1 MNKKSSQEDFE
12 AGLAAANI
20 GDFVLAFQ
28 KWMPLAQGGL
38 AKAQC
43 NIGTMFGIGN
53 GVDQDFDEALKWY
66 KLAAD
71 QGHVGGQTNLGTM
84 CANGQGVDQDRD
96 EAKRLFSLAAD
107 QGDLS
112 AQGFLEQVSAEW
124 NNFFDQWATMLYDNA
139 WIDNDSDNF
148 SSYQLM
154 IAQDMQGNERGRD
167 LGTAMFIANGIR
179 DADWLMLLERANTI
193 SAEANNRMLA
203 HLNYL
208 KDHHQFNFIDENIQ
222 ENPIPKLIEMAQ
234 TVVNDFM
241 NIEGGATEAQL
252 TDIGIKGVEYIAK
265 EILD

>member
-1 MNKKSSQEDFE
+1 MNEKSSQEDFE

-28 KWMPLAQGGL
+28 KWMPLAQEGL

-43 NIGTMFGIGN
+43 NIGTMFGAGN
-53 GVDQDFDEALKWY
+53 GVDQDFDEALIWY

-71 QGHVGGQTNLGTM
+71 QGHVGGQTNLGALY
-84 CANGQGVDQDRD
+84 ANGQGVDQDLD
-96 EAKRLFSLAAD
+96 KAKKLFSLAAD
-107 QGDLS
+107 QGDVS
-112 AQGFLEQVSAEW
+112 AQSFLEQLSTER
-124 NNFFDQWATMLYDNA
+124 DKLDEWATMLHDNA
-139 WIDNDSDNF
+139 WIDGDDDNF
-148 SSYQLM
+148 SSYKSM

-167 LGTAMFIANGIR
+167 LGTAMFISNGIQNADYV
-179 DADWLMLLERANTI
+179 DADIDRANTI

-203 HLNYL
+203 HLIHL
-208 KDHHQFNFIDENIQ
+208 KDHHQFNFIDKSIQ

-241 NIEGGATEAQL
+241 NIEDEATEAQL
-252 TDIGIKGVEYIAK
+252 TDIGIKGVEFIAK